1 VPGDNCTTGTGMKWR
16 ASAGVSLMWASPF
29 GPIRLDYAIPV
40 MKEKGDKVQ
49 NFNFGMSTQF

>member
-1 VPGDNCTTGTGMKWR
+1 MAGTGMKWR

-29 GPIRLDYAIPV
+29 GPLRFDYAIPV
-40 MKEKGDKVQ
+40 IKQAGDKVQ

>member
-1 VPGDNCTTGTGMKWR
+1 MAGTGMKWR

-29 GPIRLDYAIPV
+29 GPLRFDYAIPV